1 MKTISKLGMMLALA
15 GSLFLASCAGSYYV
29 YERPVEPVYA
39 RPMAPYPG
47 AIWIEGDWVWQG
59 GRYVYFRGHWDRP
72 RVGRVWMRGAWER
85 GPRGY
90 TWHRG
95 YWR

>member
-1 MKTISKLGMMLALA
+1 MMLALA
-15 GSLFLASCAGSYYV
+15 GLLFMTSCAGSYYV
-29 YERPVEPVYA
+29 YERPAEPVYE
-39 RPMAPYPG
+39 RPIPPYEG
-47 AIWIEGDWVWQG
+47 AVWINGEWSWVG
-59 GRYVYFRGHWDRP
+59 GRYVYVHGYWAHP
-72 RVGRVWMRGAWER
+72 RAGRVYVSGGWYH